1 MSLRTLAAVVA
12 LSLFTPLVAFA
23 TTTVVV
29 LGDSI
34 TAGYGLD
41 ASESY
46 PSLVQQQ
53 LAGHDVRVINAG
65 LSGDTTAGGLRRL
78 DWLLKGKCD
87 VLVVALGANDG
98 LRGVPVTETASNL
111 KAIISKTKGRF
122 PNARIIVA
130 GMLVPP
136 NMGPDYSERYRA
148 VFPDVANETGAKLLP
163 FLLEG
168 VAGIAALN
176 QADGIHPTA
185 AGQQKIAELL
195 VPVLT
200 ETLNELKQQ

>member
-1 MSLRTLAAVVA
+1 MSARTLAAVALWILLSPFSAVA
-12 LSLFTPLVAFA
+12 A
-23 TTTVVV
+23 TVIV

-46 PSLVQQQ
+46 PALLQQRFADQ
-53 LAGHDVRVINAG
+53 GVRVINAG

-98 LRGVPVTETASNL
+98 LRGVAVSETAANL
-111 KAIISKTKGRF
+111 RAIISKTKARF
-122 PNARIIVA
+122 PEARIVVA

-136 NMGPDYSERYRA
+136 NMGPEYSASYRA
-148 VFPDVANETGAKLLP
+148 VFPAVAAETGSKLLP
-163 FLLEG
+163 FLLDG
-168 VAGIAALN
+168 VAGIATLN

-185 AGQQKIAELL
+185 EGQQKIAALL
-195 VPVLT
+195 APLLE
-200 ETLNELKQQ
+200 ETLKDVKK

>member
-1 MSLRTLAAVVA
+1 MSLRTLAAALA
-12 LSLFTPLVAFA
+12 LSLLTPLAALA
-23 TTTVVV
+23 TTTVIV

-46 PSLVQQQ
+46 PSLLQQR
-53 LAGHDVRVINAG
+53 LTAHDVRIINAG

-98 LRGVPVTETASNL
+98 LRGVPVAETASNL
-111 KAIISKTKGRF
+111 KAIIRKTKARF
-122 PNARIIVA
+122 PQARIIVA

-136 NMGPDYSERYRA
+136 NMGPEYSERYRA
-148 VFPDVANETGAKLLP
+148 VFTEVATETGAKLLP

-168 VAGIAALN
+168 VAGVAALN

-185 AGQQKIAELL
+185 TGQQKIAELL
-195 VPVLT
+195 APVLN
-200 ETLNELKQQ
+200 ETLTELSQQ